1 LELEPQIGFL
11 AHCLGLLVIKL
22 ANLCNE
28 RVQLYRLLRVW
39 AYANATHN
47 YSLWPLPVFFTLGC
61 FGFGFVFLWFSLLYL
76 FLFSFSLQC
85 LLSLPSECVLICE
98 MQMKVKVNLL
108 DFHVEI
114 QASESAGKNCV
125 SVMSYFCGYG

>member
-1 LELEPQIGFL
+1 MSECNYTGCSVFGPMQMPHIIIVCGR
-11 AHCLGLLVIKL
+11 CL
-22 ANLCNE
+22 
-28 RVQLYRLLRVW
+28 
-39 AYANATHN
+39 
-47 YSLWPLPVFFTLGC
+47 
-61 FGFGFVFLWFSLLYL
+61 FSLLWAVLVLALFSFGFRFYL
-76 FLFSFSLQC
+76 YFLFSFSLQC